1 MSRKEQFVSV
11 SERPAEK
18 YLEWASEQGKFKYYD
33 KAKGENVF
41 IDLPRFLVLAQY
53 HTVKGWNDASQS
65 AIWSNEVKI
74 ISTEEMEVKAFK
86 GGVIAKGVYKDIKE
100 RVQQAGGHYTKSI
113 YIMVEG
119 GEVWNLQIKGAV
131 VQEWGEVFN
140 KCQQRFADEWVTLD
154 KVDTRKKGRVTY
166 TVPVFK
172 FNGVTSDEEAAQ
184 ADAAYDK
191 LHAALKMRADERNSV
206 NDAVKNLDAK
216 FPADPLDIK
225 GKVGNIEGNF
235 IEDAISDM
243 DEDNLPF

>member
-1 MSRKEQFVSV
+1 MSRKEQFVTV
-11 SERPAEK
+11 SEKPAEK

-41 IDLPRFLVLAQY
+41 IDIPSFLVLAQY

-113 YIMVEG
+113 YIMIEG

-166 TVPVFK
+166 TVPVFR

-206 NDAVKNLDAK
+206 NDAVKAID
-216 FPADPLDIK
+216 
-225 GKVGNIEGNF
+225 KVMPPVHLV
-235 IEDAISDM
+235 EDDLNP
-243 DEDNLPF
+243 DEDDLPF

>member
-11 SERPAEK
+11 SEKPAEK

-41 IDLPRFLVLAQY
+41 IDLPSFLVLAQY

-113 YIMVEG
+113 YIMIEG

-166 TVPVFK
+166 TVPVFR

-191 LHAALKMRADERNSV
+191 LHAALKHRLEERTSVAQAVDTLNNAIPPIADELFTGDGE
-206 NDAVKNLDAK
+206 ND
-216 FPADPLDIK
+216 
-225 GKVGNIEGNF
+225 
-235 IEDAISDM
+235 
-243 DEDNLPF
+243 PF

>member
-1 MSRKEQFVSV
+1 MSRKDQFVSV
-11 SERPAEK
+11 SEKPAEK

-41 IDLPRFLVLAQY
+41 IDLPSFLVLAQY

-113 YIMVEG
+113 YIMIEG

-191 LHAALKMRADERNSV
+191 LHAALKMRADEPNSV
-206 NDAVKNLDAK
+206 NDAVKAID
-216 FPADPLDIK
+216 
-225 GKVGNIEGNF
+225 KVIPPVHLV
-235 IEDAISDM
+235 EDDLNP
-243 DEDNLPF
+243 DEDDLPF